1 MNNYA
6 AEILRIGGDAMLQ
19 TAQKEFPAKFHIVA
33 RTAEYVVIGDDNMNV
48 MISRKNNRVQERN
61 TLNNTSSIGR
71 KG

>member
-6 AEILRIGGDAMLQ
+6 AEIIRIGGDAMLQ
-19 TAQKEFPAKFHIVA
+19 IAQKEFPTQFHIIA
-33 RTAEYVVIGDDNMNV
+33 RTAEYVVIGDDNKNV

-61 TLNNTSSIGR
+61 ILNKSSSLGR

>member
-19 TAQKEFPAKFHIVA
+19 TAQKEFPVKFHIVA
-33 RTAEYVVIGDDNMNV
+33 RTADYVVIGDDNKNV